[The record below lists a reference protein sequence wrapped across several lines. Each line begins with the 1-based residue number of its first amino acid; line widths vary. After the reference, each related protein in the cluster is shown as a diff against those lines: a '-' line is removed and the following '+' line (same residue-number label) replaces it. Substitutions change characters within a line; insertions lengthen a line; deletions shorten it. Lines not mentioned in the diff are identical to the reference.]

1 MELDEFK
8 ALAFD
13 ISSLKFLFIDYHS
26 VAALEEAVTVGNFEL
41 AKWITN
47 ERQRLSK
54 MNTYSPTHP
63 TYGPTSPSYSPYS
76 PVGSVQDEDQ
86 QDVLQ
91 FAPPPPQQTAVHVP
105 VALPT
110 ISSQPVRRNN
120 NDDDDNDDVEITAV
134 SKSTT
139 TNSTTTNSNTKRKLN
154 DAEETGASEKK
165 SKKGAHMSGKK

>member
-41 AKWITN
+41 AKWITK
-47 ERQRLSK
+47 ERQRLAN

-91 FAPPPPQQTAVHVP
+91 FAPPTPPPQQSAVHVP

-110 ISSQPVRRNN
+110 ISSQPIRRNN
-120 NDDDDNDDVEITAV
+120 NNDDNDDVEITAV

-139 TNSTTTNSNTKRKLN
+139 TNSTTSSSTKRKLN
-154 DAEETGASEKK
+154 DAEEHGASEKK
-165 SKKGAHMSGKK
+165 SKKGANMFGKQ